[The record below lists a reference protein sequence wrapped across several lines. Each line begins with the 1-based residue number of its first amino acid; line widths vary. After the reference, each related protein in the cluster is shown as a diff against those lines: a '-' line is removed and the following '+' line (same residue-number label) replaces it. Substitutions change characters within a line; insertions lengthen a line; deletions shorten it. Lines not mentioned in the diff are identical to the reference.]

1 MRPEHMTT
9 LEEQV
14 VELIRTYQQEHHRQA
29 MPHTILLEQF
39 EKSLLED
46 EKFKSAEYLT
56 PVLANLKAFK
66 RIESQDAADG
76 GLEYTI
82 VE

>member
-9 LEEQV
+9 LDDQV
-14 VELIRTYQQEHHRQA
+14 VELISAYQQDHDGQA

-56 PVLANLKAFK
+56 PVLSNIKAFK
-66 RIESQDAADG
+66 RIESHDGANG
-76 GLEYTI
+76 GLEYT
-82 VE
+82 VVG